1 MGVLYKGEN
10 LLECFYK
17 TQSIEFGDSLR
28 RFLVLGL
35 ISFALLIQPLTSAEQ
50 SSESAVYRIT
60 QNYKVTNQGTS
71 NATDVTII
79 IYVLENWSEWA
90 SQEVLAE
97 NLPSGQVL
105 DPEDN
110 RFIRISIDS
119 LGAGESRDIAI
130 TQTVRVSSIDLQ
142 FNLDT
147 VGDSA
152 PPEIGNTSHVDGLW
166 ESDTAEITNQAQE
179 LTDNQPNFYYKAKQ
193 IFEFVKRHVTYVQ
206 SPDVFGALQVYQ
218 SRTGDCADQSN
229 LFIALCRAVDIP
241 AKFVSCY
248 AYQSE
253 FEPNLGSMGHAFA
266 IVYLPNVGWIPVDLT
281 WNRPTGLFGEL
292 GSDHIISAISDGEDM
307 FGWGGDL
314 ISPDVVR
321 ITYRGGSCVVELE
334 SSRITREVAVEPTIY
349 AGSKIQNS
357 TWRFSVDVSNVGT
370 QSIDNV
376 RVELQVDNIYFE
388 VPPAEVLG
396 AIGSGTHQMAYFD
409 VHVKQS
415 VENSPVTAV
424 VTYDTS
430 YGTFRA
436 ESQVSAS
443 ATLPPP
449 ISELPIDLI
458 LILLAC
464 VVGAIA
470 VVAVVLLRR

>member
-1 MGVLYKGEN
+1 M
-10 LLECFYK
+10 
-17 TQSIEFGDSLR
+17 R

-71 NATDVTII
+71 SATDVTVI

-90 SQEVLAE
+90 SQELLAE
-97 NLPSGQVL
+97 DLPSGQVFDL
-105 DPEDN
+105 EDN
-110 RFIRISIDS
+110 RFIQISIDS
-119 LGAGESRDIAI
+119 LGAGESREITV
-130 TQTVRVSSIDLQ
+130 TQTIRVNSIDLQ
-142 FNLDT
+142 FNPNT

-166 ESDTAEITNQAQE
+166 ESDTAEITNQAHE

-193 IFEFVKRHVTYVQ
+193 IFEFVKGHVTYVQ
-206 SPDVFGALQVYQ
+206 SPDVFSAFQVYQ

-229 LFIALCRAVDIP
+229 LFIALCRAAGIP

-248 AYQSE
+248 AYRSE
-253 FEPNLGSMGHAFA
+253 FEPNLGGMGHAFA
-266 IVYLPNVGWIPVDLT
+266 IVYLPNFGWTPVDLT
-281 WNRPTGLFGEL
+281 LNRPDGLFGEL
-292 GSDHIISAISDGEDM
+292 GSNHIISAISSGEDM
-307 FGWGGDL
+307 FGWQGNL
-314 ISPDVVR
+314 ISPDAAR
-321 ITYRGGSCVVELE
+321 ITYRGGSCAVELE
-334 SSRITREVAVEPTIY
+334 SSTITRKVAVEPTIY
-349 AGSKIQNS
+349 AGSQIQDS
-357 TWRFSVDVSNVGT
+357 TWRFSVDVKNVGT
-370 QSIDNV
+370 QSISDV
-376 RVELQVDNIYFE
+376 RVELQADNTYFE
-388 VPPAEVLG
+388 VPSAEVLG
-396 AIGSGTHQMAYFD
+396 AIGSGTHQMVYFD
-409 VHVKQS
+409 VRVKQS
-415 VENSPVTAV
+415 VENSLVTAV
-424 VTYDTS
+424 VTYNTTA

-458 LILLAC
+458 FILLAC